1 MNKKTFL
8 NIAEAGMTSP
18 FLSRLGAWTSQEKL
32 HNWAGNVEYGTH
44 RVYPATS
51 VEEVQ
56 KFVRTQSKLKV
67 LGTRHCFNHISDSR
81 DQFLSMKAMDKVVE
95 LNAEAR
101 PVTIESGMS

>member
-18 FLSRLGAWTSQEKL
+18 FLSRLAAWTSEEKL
-32 HNWAGNVEYGTH
+32 HNWAGNVEYGTD

-56 KFVRTQSKLKV
+56 KCVRTQSKLKG
-67 LGTRHCFNHISDSR
+67 LGTRHYFNHIADSR
-81 DQFLSMKAMDKVVE
+81 DQFLSMKAMDKMEE

-101 PVTIESGMS
+101 AG